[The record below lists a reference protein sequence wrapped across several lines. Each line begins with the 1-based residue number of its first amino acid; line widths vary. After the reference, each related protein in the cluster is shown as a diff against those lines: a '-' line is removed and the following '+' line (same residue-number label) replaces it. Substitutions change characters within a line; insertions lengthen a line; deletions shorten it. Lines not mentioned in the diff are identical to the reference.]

1 MEYTA
6 VRNNKDTDGIL
17 KFEKQEVTSG
27 LLESQEREQSDIK
40 NVPNGE
46 EQLQNQLFKE
56 EKTEENINTIKM
68 PHKELM
74 EDKSS
79 EEELKKNQERNAEI
93 YGKEIKMCGKSE
105 GKQQKSEQNKEDSEQ
120 MIKDKKTV
128 WRIW

>member
-79 EEELKKNQERNAEI
+79 EEELGKIQERNTEI
-93 YGKEIKMCGKSE
+93 SGKEIKMCGKSE

-128 WRIW
+128 